1 MGESAANRWFYE
13 CDDDFIISY
22 KQKVKNHF
30 KIITRIN
37 PDNKEAVEKF
47 KELFTDCLMNR
58 RENKDDG
65 ENVKKFEWNYTP
77 YDNSNYG
84 DEYNFVSVIII
95 DKEPNINKLFDI
107 MKSNFD
113 KVYIRKHNKT
123 YTLKLEVPTLE
134 RGIWRSKDDD
144 LLENKP
150 KYPIAIVSYSRA
162 NKYGRTHLFLTK
174 CKINHYI
181 FVEKDE
187 YEDYKKWIDPE
198 YCEVINCKE
207 NFHTQGMGSTPV
219 RNFVL
224 NHFKAFGK
232 VWMLDDNIK
241 SYKRFYQG
249 MKNEIQSNEIF
260 TSIERYTDSYSN
272 VGIAS
277 HNFCPYVCEGGARS
291 VICKNGKCYSSMLI
305 PTNNNI
311 RFKHKHQEDNLISI
325 EYIEAGFCN
334 LCFNHIMYDKN
345 TSGDDEGG
353 NTVHIYKDRTHG
365 GIGRKER
372 YDYFV
377 ETITSYFNDGLIVAK
392 EGPLIKGKRKVYTVN
407 DLYFHKP
414 SNKEYWHLE
423 FQYNMLKNHT
433 INDIKKIPN
442 HKQTYN
448 YKLYLDTENYKSK
461 LRKPA
466 SPRKKPVLQIDTDTD
481 DDSSVILECNC
492 SNGWLHTI
500 TGDVLPCPNCDIG
513 IREIDTEADLAEA
526 YREGGKNMLEVI
538 ISKLPHLEL
547 EILKAIDL
555 KELIEDEEVN
565 VVISP

>member
-37 PDNKEAVEKF
+37 PDNKEAVKKF

-65 ENVKKFEWNYTP
+65 ENVKKYEWDLTP
-77 YDNSNYG
+77 YDNSHYG
-84 DEYNFVSVIII
+84 DEYNFISFIIV
-95 DKEPNINKLFDI
+95 DKEANLNKIFDI

-113 KVYIRKHNKT
+113 NVFIRKSNKT
-123 YTLKLEVPTLE
+123 YTLKIEVPVIQ
-134 RGIWRSKDDD
+134 RGIWRSDDD
-144 LLENKP
+144 VLLENKP
-150 KYPIAIVSYSRA
+150 KYPIVIVSYGRA
-162 NKYGRTHLFLTK
+162 NNYGRTHLFLTK

-181 FVEKDE
+181 VVEKDE

-198 YCEVINCKE
+198 YCEVINSKE

-224 NHFKAFGK
+224 KHFIRNGR

-241 SYKRFYQG
+241 SYKRLYKG
-249 MKNEIQSNEIF
+249 VKNEIQSNEIF
-260 TSIERYTDSYSN
+260 TSIEKYVDSYNN

-277 HNFCPYVCEGGARS
+277 HNFSPFVVEGGKRS
-291 VICKNGKCYSSMLI
+291 IICKNGKCYSSMLI
-305 PTNNNI
+305 PTI
-311 RFKHKHQEDNLISI
+311 DDIIFKHKHQEDNLISI
-325 EYIEAGFCN
+325 EYIERGMCN
-334 LCFNHIMYDKN
+334 LCFNHISYDKN
-345 TSGDDEGG
+345 TSGDDGGG
-353 NTVHIYKDRTHG
+353 NTIHIYKANQNN
-365 GIGRKER
+365 IGRKER

-377 ETITSYFNDGLIVAK
+377 KIIESYVKDGKITPK
-392 EGPLIKGKRKVYTVN
+392 EGKTAE

-414 SNKEYWHLE
+414 LKHEYWHIE
-423 FQYNMLKNHT
+423 FMYNCLMNYS
-433 INDIKKIPN
+433 INDIEKKPYDP
-442 HKQTYN
+442 HG
-448 YKLYLDTENYKSK
+448 YKYTLYLDTENYKT
-461 LRKPA
+461 KPKKPT
-466 SPRKKPVLQIDTDTD
+466 SPRKKPVLQIDTDTE
-481 DDSSVILECNC
+481 DDSSVVLECNC
-492 SNGWLHTI
+492 NNGWLHTI

-526 YREGGKNMLEVI
+526 YREGGKYMLEMI

-555 KELIEDEEVN
+555 KELLEDEEVN